1 MLCGKPGSGKTTLA
15 FGYLFHALERHIIE
29 RIIIFCN
36 PVVAKDAARLGFYP
50 GSRIEKIMESQ
61 VGAVLTSKLGD
72 ATEVERLITNGKLV
86 LLPAG
91 DARGYEVPPH
101 SGVYVMEAQNL
112 TNDLLRMLLQRVTD
126 DCKVIIDGDFNEQ
139 VDMQVYAG
147 SNNGMRKM
155 SKVFRGSELYG
166 QVELKNIHRSAIAA
180 LADQM
185 K

>member
-1 MLCGKPGSGKTTLA
+1 M
-15 FGYLFHALERHIIE
+15 
-29 RIIIFCN
+29 
-36 PVVAKDAARLGFYP
+36 AKDAARLGFYP

-72 ATEVERLITNGKLV
+72 QVEVERLMAAGSLV

-91 DARGYEVPPH
+91 DARGYEVPQY

-112 TNDLLRMLLQRVTD
+112 TKDLLRMLLQRVAD
-126 DCKVIIDGDFNEQ
+126 NCKVIIDGDYNEQ
-139 VDMQVYAG
+139 VDMSVYSGA
-147 SNNGMRKM
+147 NNGMRKM
-155 SKVFRGSELYG
+155 SKVFRNNELYG

-180 LADQM
+180 LADEM